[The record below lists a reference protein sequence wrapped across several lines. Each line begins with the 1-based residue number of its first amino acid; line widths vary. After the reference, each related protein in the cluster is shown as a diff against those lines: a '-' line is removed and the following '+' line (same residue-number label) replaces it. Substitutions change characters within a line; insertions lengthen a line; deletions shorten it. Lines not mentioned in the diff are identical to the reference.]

1 MEYPLWLTELPS
13 TDILSNKW
21 RQGTVLKGNKQ
32 CKEDYIKAV
41 GDRCQLSSVQG
52 VSATGLSKRI
62 SPPFVAVGGTV
73 GKFAS
78 RINAGVCKTEFINH
92 ISISTYHKLV
102 HVNPHDVRWK
112 AHTGVHAS
120 SGFVIQYN
128 VSWWCWV
135 DFKWRIKDFIWSFC
149 SFLILGSIPVW
160 LLARVEKHHGAP
172 SWKWKVHRTRINKSL
187 SNTSLMLIVV
197 CLMWACFDPDLSLKW
212 PKCTVYT
219 KPYDLY
225 ASFFF
230 KYACRFDLH
239 ATYNICS
246 LSFCR

>member
-120 SGFVIQYN
+120 SGFVIQCN

-135 DFKWRIKDFIWSFC
+135 DFKWRIKDFIWSFLQLSDSGIYTC
-149 SFLILGSIPVW
+149 VAASSSGETSWSAFLEVKG
-160 LLARVEKHHGAP
+160 
-172 SWKWKVHRTRINKSL
+172 
-187 SNTSLMLIVV
+187 TSYENQQV
-197 CLMWACFDPDLSLKW
+197 
-212 PKCTVYT
+212 TEQ
-219 KPYDLY
+219 
-225 ASFFF
+225 
-230 KYACRFDLH
+230 
-239 ATYNICS
+239 
-246 LSFCR
+246 